1 MLSFHLRNL
10 VSKVIE
16 EELVLF
22 LLVECNFAGLLHFLH
37 ILLNLADLCLKVV
50 AELIFV
56 SQCCFELRPLLIEMF
71 DLL

>member
-56 SQCCFELRPLLIEMF
+56 SQCCFELRLLLIEMF